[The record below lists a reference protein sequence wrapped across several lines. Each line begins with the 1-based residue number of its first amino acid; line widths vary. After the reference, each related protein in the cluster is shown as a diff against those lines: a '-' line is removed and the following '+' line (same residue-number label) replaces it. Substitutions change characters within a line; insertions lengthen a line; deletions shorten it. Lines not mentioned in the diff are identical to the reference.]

1 MQRCKLSKQLVRE
14 KWEVFES
21 KKKKKK
27 LEHLPTDKVI
37 FMSSN
42 SEIHKQE
49 GIKPFI
55 FFGYKRC

>member
-1 MQRCKLSKQLVRE
+1 MRGVWVE
-14 KWEVFES
+14 KEKE
-21 KKKKKK
+21 KK
-27 LEHLPTDKVI
+27 LEHLLTGKVI

>member
-1 MQRCKLSKQLVRE
+1 MRGVWVE
-14 KWEVFES
+14 KE
-21 KKKKKK
+21 KKKK